1 MHRSG
6 KNAVQISPSDDL
18 RPPPG
23 LSGGSRR
30 RPGACRRDAIKG
42 SSFWF
47 LAVPLAFKKGADE
60 KSPGLPVPKH
70 KTGYS
75 HRHFIAFP
83 TALFALEG
91 AQRKPA
97 HVNPFF
103 GRAWPSTQ
111 AALPVWPTVTGHAGY
126 LRMETTSA

>member
-1 MHRSG
+1 VATAADIAAVAEKSEIATRCRSPRQGRRDFARMHRSG
-6 KNAVQISPSDDL
+6 NAVQISPSDDL

-30 RPGACRRDAIKG
+30 RPAACRRDAIKG

-60 KSPGLPVPKH
+60 KSPGLSVPKH
-70 KTGYS
+70 KTDYP

-83 TALFALEG
+83 TALFA
-91 AQRKPA
+91 
-97 HVNPFF
+97 
-103 GRAWPSTQ
+103 
-111 AALPVWPTVTGHAGY
+111 
-126 LRMETTSA
+126 